1 VEGVGVSFWRGRRVL
16 VTGHTGFKGSWLTIW
31 LRELGADVTGY
42 ALASET
48 SPNHYE
54 LANAGEGVRSILA
67 DVRDARAMSD
77 AFAAAK
83 PEVVFHLAA
92 QSLVRPSYEQPRET
106 YDVNVIGTVNVL
118 DAVRASESVRA
129 AVVVTSDKC
138 YENREWLWGYREN
151 EPLGGH
157 DPYSSSKACAELVTA
172 AYRSSF
178 FRDTKTRIATARAGN
193 VIGGG
198 DWARDRLIPDL
209 MTGFAAGTKPL
220 IRNPRAT
227 RPWQFVLEPL
237 HGYMQLAERLC
248 ADDGDTFADAWNF
261 GPEDRDV
268 RPVGA
273 IADQIS
279 ELWGEGAGYALDARV
294 QPHEAHA
301 LKLDSSKARAKL
313 GWSSK
318 LDLDQALAW
327 TVRWYR
333 TWAETPDRLAARTRE
348 DLAAYSATQQPS
360 NPATR

>member
-1 VEGVGVSFWRGRRVL
+1 MSFWRGRRVF
-16 VTGHTGFKGSWLTIW
+16 VTGHTGFKGSWLTLW
-31 LRELGADVTGY
+31 LRELGAEVTGY
-42 ALASET
+42 ALAPAT
-48 SPNHYE
+48 SPNLYE
-54 LANAGEGVRSILA
+54 LAGVGEGVRSILA
-67 DVRDARAMSD
+67 DIRDAKQMRD

-118 DAVRASESVRA
+118 DAVRASDSVRA
-129 AVVVTSDKC
+129 AVIITTDKC

-151 EPLGGH
+151 DPLGGH

-178 FRDTKTRIATARAGN
+178 FKRIASARAGN

-209 MTGFAAGTKPL
+209 MTAYANGTKPL

-237 HGYMQLAERLC
+237 HGYLQLAERLC
-248 ADDGDTFADAWNF
+248 ADDGDAFAESWNF

-273 IADQIS
+273 VADRVS
-279 ELWGEGAGYALDARV
+279 ALWGDGAGYELDACV

-313 GWSSK
+313 GWFTR
-318 LDLDQALAW
+318 LDLDTALEW

-333 TWAETPDRLAARTRE
+333 TWANSPKELAARTRAE
-348 DLAAYSATQQPS
+348 IAAYESLPLL
-360 NPATR
+360 